1 MPYPIKTYKTSPKVR
16 PSRGPLG
23 VTAKETAA
31 RVSRSSGA
39 FRGFQGNAVGTG
51 ATQSTMRVSSKSRL
65 NPALRIV
72 HQVEEILLHIVIPPG
87 LDCSLLSVQ
96 MDQEADGPV
105 YSLKTVMA
113 RPSFIEIEVSALSLV
128 RSSNPTFITHMM
140 T

>member
-31 RVSRSSGA
+31 RVSSRSGA
-39 FRGFQGNAVGTG
+39 LRGFQENAAGTG
-51 ATQSTMRVSSKSRL
+51 ATQSSMRVSLKSRL
-65 NPALRIV
+65 IPALQIEYIFL
-72 HQVEEILLHIVIPPG
+72 QVIFPPG

-96 MDQEADGPV
+96 LDQEADGPV
-105 YSLKTVMA
+105 YSLKNVMA

>member
-1 MPYPIKTYKTSPKVR
+1 ML
-16 PSRGPLG
+16 SRGPLG

-39 FRGFQGNAVGTG
+39 LRGFQENAVGTG
-51 ATQSTMRVSSKSRL
+51 ATQSTMIESLKSRL
-65 NPALRIV
+65 NPALQIV
-72 HQVEEILLHIVIPPG
+72 HQVGEILFLDVIPLG

-96 MDQEADGPV
+96 VDQETDGPD

-128 RSSNPTFITHMM
+128 RSSHLNFITHLM